1 MHWIL
6 ILTIV
11 APSVGGVSVTEV
23 GPFVNKNNCTKAANA
38 WVKDVKKRENKFSN
52 IRLSA
57 ICVQK

>member
-11 APSVGGVSVTEV
+11 TGTGTAITEV
-23 GPFVNKNNCTKAANA
+23 GPFVNKNNCTKASNK
-38 WVKDVKKRENKFSN
+38 WLMDVKKNKLDWN
-52 IRLSA
+52 GLKLSA